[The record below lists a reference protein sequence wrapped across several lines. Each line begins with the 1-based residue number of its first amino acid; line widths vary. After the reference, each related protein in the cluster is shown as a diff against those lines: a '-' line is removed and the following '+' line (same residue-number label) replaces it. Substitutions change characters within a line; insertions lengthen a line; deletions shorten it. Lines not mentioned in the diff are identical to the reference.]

1 MHSKYAAQDLE
12 QRLFD
17 QVAYMHQHV
26 LSQKRFEEFHF
37 TELFRWLLL
46 FSCSQIGN
54 LSRVAMLKSLKTSW
68 NWLSFNC

>member
-37 TELFRWLLL
+37 TELFR
-46 FSCSQIGN
+46 
-54 LSRVAMLKSLKTSW
+54 
-68 NWLSFNC
+68 